1 MTDIAQ
7 DDHKGSRRT
16 SGRLALTD
24 HKFIGL
30 GYFFSSLFFMLV
42 AFGLVLMMRWQ
53 LAWPGEPLPFLENL
67 FDASHPSLPGGAIQP
82 TFYNQLGALH
92 GTIMIFL
99 AVAPVLVG
107 GFGCY
112 FVPLMIGAPNLAF
125 PRLGLLSLVAFLT
138 GGLTMLGSFF
148 AEGGPAATGWTAYPP
163 LSSIETAGQTWWL
176 LGVAAVYVSN
186 LFLSITLI
194 VTIVQLRAP
203 GMTFMRL
210 PFYVWSQLVTAFLLL
225 LAFPPLGAAA
235 VLQLMDRLRGTSFFL
250 PEGLVISSQPL
261 EVSGGGSA
269 LLWQHLFWF
278 LAHPEVYVLILPAL
292 GMVAEIY
299 ANNTRKPLWGYRS
312 MVYAAFFLGFMS
324 MLVWA
329 HHMFLTGMGST
340 MNVFFQATTVIVS
353 VPSIVI
359 GTSLLLSLWGGS
371 IRFSVPMLFALAFLP
386 MFAIGGLTGMPLAFA
401 STNIPLHDTYY
412 VIGHFHYVV
421 APGTI
426 LAIFAAIYHWYPKFT
441 GRHMN
446 VRLGLIHFWPTLI
459 AINFVFMPMI
469 FQGLAGVNRRL
480 YDGGANYAHASEV
493 LSLNR
498 VSTMAAFCLG
508 IAQLPFLFNFFYSL
522 WRGDRATNNPWNATT
537 LEWATSSPPL
547 AQGNFAEPVTVHRG
561 PNDYSTGETEED
573 FVLQNAPKGG
583 TP

>member
-1 MTDIAQ
+1 MEAEKR
-7 DDHKGSRRT
+7 HAG
-16 SGRLALTD
+16 GRLAWTD
-24 HKFIGL
+24 HKFVGL
-30 GYFFSSLFFMLV
+30 AYCAASLFFMLV

-53 LAWPGEPLPFLENL
+53 LAWPGEPLPFFARI
-67 FDASHPSLPGGAIQP
+67 FDANHPSLPGGAMQP

-107 GFGCY
+107 GFGSY
-112 FVPLMIGAPNLAF
+112 LVPLMIGAPNLAF
-125 PRLGLLSLVAFLT
+125 PRISLLGLLAFLV
-138 GGLTMLGSFF
+138 GGLIMLGSFF

-163 LSSIETAGQTWWL
+163 LSSIETTGQTLWL
-176 LGVAAVYVSN
+176 LGVSAVYLSSLALAIN
-186 LFLSITLI
+186 LIA
-194 VTIVQLRAP
+194 TIVQLRAP

-210 PFYVWSQLVTAFLLL
+210 PFFVWSELVTAFLLL
-225 LAFPPLGAAA
+225 LAFPPLAAAA
-235 VLQLMDRLRGTSFFL
+235 VLQLTDRLRGSSFFL
-250 PEGLVISSQPL
+250 PDGLVISGQPL
-261 EVSGGGSA
+261 AVSGGGSA

-299 ANNTRKPLWGYRS
+299 ANNTRKPLWGHRS

-329 HHMFLTGMGST
+329 HHMFLTGMGSV
-340 MNVFFQATTVIVS
+340 MNAFFQTTTVIVS

-371 IRFSVPMLFALAFLP
+371 IRFTVPMLFALAFLP

-426 LAIFAAIYHWYPKFT
+426 FAIFAAIYFWFPKIS
-441 GRHMN
+441 GRRMN
-446 VRLGLIHFWPTLI
+446 DLLGHLHFWPTLLFMNCI
-459 AINFVFMPMI
+459 FMPMI
-469 FQGLAGVNRRL
+469 FQGLAGVNRRM
-480 YDGGANYAHASEV
+480 YDGGATYAHASEV

-498 VSTMAAFCLG
+498 MATVGAFCLAV
-508 IAQLPFLFNFFYSL
+508 AQLPFIANFFYSL
-522 WRGDRATNNPWNATT
+522 IAGKRVDQNPWEATT
-537 LEWATSSPPL
+537 LEWAAPSPPL
-547 AQGNFAEPVTVHRG
+547 ANGNFPDAIAVHRG
-561 PNDYSTGETEED
+561 PNEYSTGEGESD
-573 FVLQNAPKGG
+573 YVLQNAPGEA
-583 TP
+583 TS